1 MIKITD
7 NRHLNCGVQIE
18 QEHVRLG
25 SIVWLHNEFQIN
37 IHSFYIKE
45 CNINEIQK
53 QYWKLVL
60 MLEEAKKQL
69 L

>member
-7 NRHLNCGVQIE
+7 NRHLNCGIQIE

-37 IHSFYIKE
+37 IHSFYIQE
-45 CNINEIQK
+45 ANIEEIQYQFDKLK
-53 QYWKLVL
+53 Q
-60 MLEEAKKQL
+60 MIEEAKKQL
-69 L
+69 R

>member
-7 NRHLNCGVQIE
+7 NRRLNCGVQIE

-25 SIVWLHNEFQIN
+25 SIVWLHGEFQIN
-37 IHSFYIKE
+37 IHSFYIQE
-45 CNINEIQK
+45 SNIEEVQK
-53 QYWKLVL
+53 QFDKLKV
-60 MLEEAKKQL
+60 MLEESKKQL